1 MLIRNNCS
9 GAENVLSR
17 KWNNM
22 KHISTLL
29 LAMLLIG
36 CQGEQNGSPEAT
48 ADNTPSTQRGGDS
61 SEPSSEKTKPDS
73 TTQSVQEGLEGMG
86 AVVVPNPNGGIK
98 SVIFEG
104 SNLSEGAIALVTQI
118 PELEILSLSGVSIK
132 DSELEGIG
140 KLKNLKVLLL
150 GSTQVTDVGLIH
162 LGSLTELERLGLGDT
177 QITDAGLKQ
186 LEGLQ
191 NLKML
196 FLSETGVTDK
206 GVTTFRAAVPDCQIE
221 R

>member
-1 MLIRNNCS
+1 
-9 GAENVLSR
+9 
-17 KWNNM
+17 M
-22 KHISTLL
+22 KRISTFL

-36 CQGEQNGSPEAT
+36 CQGEQNGSPEAIS
-48 ADNTPSTQRGGDS
+48 DNNPAAETGEDS
-61 SEPSSEKTKPDS
+61 LSFSSQKNEPDT
-73 TTQSVQEGLEGMG
+73 TTQSALEGMG

-104 SNLSEGAIALVTQI
+104 SNLNEGAITLVTQI

-132 DSELEGIG
+132 DSELDGIG

-150 GSTQVTDVGLIH
+150 GSTPVTDAGLIH
-162 LGSLTELERLGLGDT
+162 LVSLSDLERLGLGDT

-186 LEGLQ
+186 LQSLKS
-191 NLKML
+191 LKML
-196 FLSETGVTDK
+196 FLGKTGVTDK
-206 GVTTFRAAVPDCQIE
+206 GIAAFREAVPDCQIE